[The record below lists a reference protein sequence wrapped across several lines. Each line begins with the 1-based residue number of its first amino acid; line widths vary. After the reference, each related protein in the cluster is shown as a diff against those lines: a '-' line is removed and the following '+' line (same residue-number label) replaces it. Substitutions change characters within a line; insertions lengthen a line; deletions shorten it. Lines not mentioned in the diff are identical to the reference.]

1 MKITPISIS
10 GHIRFKIRFNTAH
23 GDTQLYW
30 RVIIDEQEYLAT
42 SLHCNVSTFSDASF
56 DKKANALKYHIAG
69 ECTEFALDEQYNAIF
84 K

>member
-1 MKITPISIS
+1 MKLTPISIS
-10 GHIRFKIRFNTAH
+10 GNIHFRIRFNTTH
-23 GDTQLYW
+23 GDSQLYW

-42 SLHCNVSTFSDASF
+42 SLHCNVPTFSDASF

-69 ECTEFALDEQYNAIF
+69 ECKEFALDEHCKAVF